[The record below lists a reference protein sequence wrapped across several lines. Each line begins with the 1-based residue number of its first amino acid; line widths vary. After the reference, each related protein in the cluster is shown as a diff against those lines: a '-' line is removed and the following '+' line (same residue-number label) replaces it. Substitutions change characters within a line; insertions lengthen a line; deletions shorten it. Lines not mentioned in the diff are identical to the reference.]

1 MLSVACDIT
10 AFAQN
15 RFGGI
20 ARVCYHTVSELSKY
34 DSFAVTAY
42 LARGETPEISGVT
55 VKRLRPWTG
64 FLESRYDIV
73 HSLCHRRLDLKAKL
87 HVYTVHDV
95 WSLESNSFQSPEF
108 QQKLGTR
115 MRREISLADLVLTD
129 SLWTRSQL
137 IRFALIEESKCIALP
152 VGVLVPDPAVI
163 PTVPP
168 SGFTVD
174 GRPYVL
180 FVGRLENRKNLPH
193 ILDALRPLRN
203 FHLVLVGE
211 PGYGY
216 EENIKPLLASF
227 PADRLTS
234 LSRISE
240 SELLWLYRHALVTL
254 QPSWEE
260 GFGLPILESMAA
272 GCPVITSNR
281 GAMLEVAGDAAMLV
295 DPGAPEQSRLGI
307 ERLLADAPYRMSL
320 IEAGRRRAEEFTWR
334 KYGEKLA
341 AIYQALPPGA

>member
-34 DSFAVTAY
+34 DNIVVTAY
-42 LARGETPEISGVT
+42 LARGETPKIPGVT
-55 VKRLRPWTG
+55 VKRLRPWSG

-73 HSLCHRRLDLKAKL
+73 HSLCHRRLNLKGQT

-95 WSLESNSFQSPEF
+95 WSLEPNKFQSPEF
-108 QQKLGTR
+108 QRKLGAR

-129 SLWTRSQL
+129 SLWTRAQL
-137 IRFALIEESKCIALP
+137 IRFALIEESKCVALP
-152 VGVLVPDPAVI
+152 VGVSVPDPAV
-163 PTVPP
+163 TVEEPLA
-168 SGFTVD
+168 GFTN
-174 GRPYVL
+174 GGKPYVL

-193 ILDALRPLRN
+193 ILDALRPLRDLQ
-203 FHLVLVGE
+203 LVLVGE

-216 EENIKPLLASF
+216 DEDIKPLLESF
-227 PADRLTS
+227 PTERLTS
-234 LSRISE
+234 LNRISE
-240 SELLWLYRHALVTL
+240 LELLWLYRHALVTL

-295 DPGAPEQSRLGI
+295 DPDAPEQSRVGI
-307 ERLLADAPYRMSL
+307 ERLLADVPYRVSL
-320 IEAGRRRAEEFTWR
+320 IEAGRKQAEEFTWR